1 MNDQNDTVSLNTI
14 IYSMNDQ
21 NDTVSLNTIIYSR
34 KFIDLLYHN

>member
-21 NDTVSLNTIIYSR
+21 NDTVSLNTIVYSR